1 MNGLRRLIS
10 TVRIIHQTNHH
21 RMSYVS
27 LKSFLKPLPVPT
39 PTNQT
44 SDSSPDKLIQLRLP
58 ESSVLELGAS
68 PILSGSVCKG
78 SKELSADLPLLRGRK
93 RRAKVRFLES
103 DSEEEI
109 PENNPASFEE
119 RTLARVKPEHKLSEA
134 LGAGGSGNFRSPDIS
149 TSMVLSPVPAGVSP
163 STQATPGLNGTFD
176 KFEENSLK
184 RLKISGVA
192 TPVIGPTPISE
203 IPVPVTPSNL
213 KEEMDFS
220 LDVAAESPMPKPAK
234 RNPVSKH
241 NPAADFFRNAVPSG
255 PKKTPPP
262 SLCSHAD
269 FSPGQQ
275 DYHPV
280 HSAFWKSADPVPYLA
295 LAATFNAVEGT
306 SSRLKIQTILCNYL
320 RSVLALSSP
329 RELICSIYLTLNR
342 LGPAWRGEE
351 LGVGEF
357 VLVRALVQATGR
369 SQKAIK
375 EELFK
380 VGDIGLVA
388 ESSRCTQRMMF
399 KPAPLTIEAVF
410 SKLQEIARFSGTS
423 SQLKKVEKISS
434 LLVSC
439 RETEARYLIRG
450 LSGKLRIRLQEQ
462 TVLTSLAHAVCHHEL
477 DAAGRVL
484 KGEELKERLELA
496 VQKLKGVFCELP
508 DYERV
513 IPALLE
519 HGLKALPDLCRL
531 TPGIPLKPM
540 LAHPTK
546 GLSEVFK
553 RVDQAAISCE
563 YKYDGERAQIHVV
576 SPGEVRIFS
585 RNQENMT
592 ARFPDVI
599 DRLPRHLGESV
610 TSCVLD
616 SEVVARDT
624 EKNRILPF
632 QVLTTRK
639 RKGVSLEEIK
649 VQVCV
654 YAFDL
659 LYLNGESLV
668 CQSYRKRRQLLK
680 SSFCPVPGEFAISE
694 QKETSCSEEIQLFL
708 EESIRD
714 QCEGLMIKTLD
725 HNATYEISRRSFN
738 WLKLK
743 KDYMDGAGD
752 TLDLVVIGAYLG
764 IGKRTG
770 QYGGFLL
777 ACYDPDSEEYQVI
790 CKTGTGF
797 SEAQLEAQYSLLKQH
812 VIPSAKTYYN
822 MGVCPAPDV
831 WFDCNYVWEVKA
843 ADLSLSPIYTAAVG
857 LADRERGVSL
867 RFPRFVRVREDK
879 TPEDATTAEQVAHMY
894 RNQQSVAAVPSSAQ
908 AGDEF
913 Y

>member
-1 MNGLRRLIS
+1 MNGLRVL
-10 TVRIIHQTNHH
+10 VRITQILYQTNHN
-21 RMSYVS
+21 RMSFVS
-27 LKSFLKPLPVPT
+27 LKSFFKPAPT
-39 PTNQT
+39 PTNQ
-44 SDSSPDKLIQLRLP
+44 SADSSPDKLGQLRVP
-58 ESSVLELGAS
+58 DSSILELGAS
-68 PILSGSVCKG
+68 PILSGSVFKG

-93 RRAKVRFLES
+93 RRAKARFQES
-103 DSEEEI
+103 DSEEEV
-109 PENNPASFEE
+109 PGNNPVFVE
-119 RTLARVKPEHKLSEA
+119 RTLARVKPEHKL
-134 LGAGGSGNFRSPDIS
+134 GSDSFRSPDNP
-149 TSMVLSPVPAGVSP
+149 TSMVLSPVPAGVNPSP
-163 STQATPGLNGTFD
+163 LATPGLNGTFD

-192 TPVIGPTPISE
+192 TPAIGEGPTS
-203 IPVPVTPSNL
+203 VPETPTTPHSG
-213 KEEMDFS
+213 KEVMDTS
-220 LDVAAESPMPKPAK
+220 GTQDAAAESPMPKPAK
-234 RNPVSKH
+234 RNPVSKQ
-241 NPAADFFRNAVPSG
+241 NQTVNLFRNSVLSVPKQT
-255 PKKTPPP
+255 PTAPPP
-262 SLCSHAD
+262 SLCTPEAD
-269 FSPGQQ
+269 FSPDQL

-280 HSAFWKSADPVPYLA
+280 RSACWKAGDPIPYLA
-295 LAATFNAVEGT
+295 LAGTFNAVEGT
-306 SSRLKIQTILCNYL
+306 SSRLRIQTILCNYL

-329 RELICSIYLTLNR
+329 RELICSVYLTLNR
-342 LGPAWRGEE
+342 LGAAWRGEE

-375 EELFK
+375 EELLR

-399 KPAPLTIEAVF
+399 KPAPLTVETVF
-410 SKLQEIARFSGTS
+410 SKLQEIARFSGAS
-423 SQLKKVEKISS
+423 SQLKKVEKVSS

-439 RETEARYLIRG
+439 RDTEARYLIRG

-462 TVLTSLAHAVCHHEL
+462 TVLTSLAHAVCLHEL
-477 DAAGRVL
+477 ETAGRVCR
-484 KGEELKERLELA
+484 GEELKERMDQA
-496 VQKLKGVFCELP
+496 VQRLKGVYCELP

-519 HGLKALPDLCRL
+519 HGLEALPGLCRL

-546 GLSEVFK
+546 GLGEIFK
-553 RVDQAAISCE
+553 RVEQAAISCE
-563 YKYDGERAQIHVV
+563 YKYDGERAQIHVI

-585 RNQENMT
+585 RNQEDMT
-592 ARFPDVI
+592 DKFPDVI
-599 DRLPRHLGESV
+599 ERLPRHLGESV

-624 EKNRILPF
+624 EKNKILPF

-639 RKGVSLEEIK
+639 RKGVSLEDIK

-668 CQSYRKRRQLLK
+668 HESYRRRRELLVR
-680 SSFCPVPGEFAISE
+680 SFRPAQGEFALSE
-694 QKETSCSEEIQLFL
+694 QKETNCSEEIQLFL

-725 HNATYEISRRSFN
+725 HNATYEISKRSFN

-743 KDYMDGAGD
+743 KDYLEGTGD
-752 TLDLVVIGAYLG
+752 SLDLVVIGAYLG
-764 IGKRTG
+764 TGKRTG
-770 QYGGFLL
+770 HYGGFLL

-797 SEAQLEAQYSLLKQH
+797 SEAQLEVQHNLLKEH
-812 VIPSAKTYYN
+812 VIPRAKPYYN
-822 MGVCPAPDV
+822 MGGCPAPDV

-857 LADRERGVSL
+857 LAARERGVSL

-879 TPEDATTAEQVAHMY
+879 TPEDATTSEQVAHMY
-894 RNQQSVAAVPSSAQ
+894 RSQQSVAAAPGSALT
-908 AGDEF
+908 GDE
-913 Y
+913 YY